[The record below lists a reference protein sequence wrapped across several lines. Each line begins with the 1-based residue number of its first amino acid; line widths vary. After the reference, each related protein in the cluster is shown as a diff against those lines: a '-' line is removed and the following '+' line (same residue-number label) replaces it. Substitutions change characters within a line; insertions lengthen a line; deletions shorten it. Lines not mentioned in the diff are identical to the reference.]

1 MLHEHFQVSLIVHN
15 LIFILIGFAG
25 VAIATFSP
33 PRGPRSKTLCILL
46 FWILAGGG
54 IVGLVTTSAGEI
66 NGFENSVRWLEEDLK
81 RDSKVFRDI
90 QEDFQKNFTTMKEN
104 ERRLLGQ
111 LVAQGEL
118 SQESKKKIDAA
129 LFMYG
134 VRN

>member
-1 MLHEHFQVSLIVHN
+1 MGPGRLGLVTEGELKGETERETTVNPYEHFQVSLIVHD

-90 QEDFQKNFTTMKEN
+90 QEDFQKT
-104 ERRLLGQ
+104 LLQ
-111 LVAQGEL
+111 
-118 SQESKKKIDAA
+118 
-129 LFMYG
+129 
-134 VRN
+134 